1 MLRLLRTLR
10 DEVVSPR
17 SYRCRRIGSLKHF
30 WRRRAGC
37 RRRHLGAGILVVT
50 EAAHVY
56 RHLGTERLRTREFRI
71 GRNCCGTYTGKLGLG
86 AWYYWATF
94 DDVTRVRP
102 DGLPV
107 RRHGSHDL
115 YALADWTVYQDTNE
129 GWSAATEYWPA
140 HAGAGRAGRG
150 ACSPRP

>member
-1 MLRLLRTLR
+1 LAHRSAVTPWGGVCGR
-10 DEVVSPR
+10 EVAVQSGLHTDLVQTPY
-17 SYRCRRIGSLKHF
+17 SGGTHQERCDIRVRIGSLKHF

-86 AWYYWATF
+86 A
-94 DDVTRVRP
+94 
-102 DGLPV
+102 
-107 RRHGSHDL
+107 
-115 YALADWTVYQDTNE
+115 
-129 GWSAATEYWPA
+129 
-140 HAGAGRAGRG
+140 
-150 ACSPRP
+150 